1 MSAMSART
9 HLVQGIPKSVLV
21 RGGDDADDND
31 RAVCA
36 FCVGGD
42 LGKGRRA
49 SVDRGAYV
57 DMRRVHD
64 GGGHCRALCDGRC
77 G

>member
-1 MSAMSART
+1 MSAMSARI
-9 HLVQGIPKSVLV
+9 HLVQGIPKSVLL
-21 RGGDDADDND
+21 RGGDDVDDND

-36 FCVGGD
+36 FCAGVD

-49 SVDRGAYV
+49 SVALGAYV

-64 GGGHCRALCDGRC
+64 DGGHCRALCGRLC
-77 G
+77 R

>member
-9 HLVQGIPKSVLV
+9 HLVQGIPKIVLV

-49 SVDRGAYV
+49 SVDRGA
-57 DMRRVHD
+57 
-64 GGGHCRALCDGRC
+64 
-77 G
+77 